1 MSAILSLENIYAG
14 YPGNDKVIKGI
25 SFAVEK
31 GSFIGIIGPN
41 GCGKSTLVRLIGR
54 VIEPSAGTIRLL
66 DRDVTAFG
74 SKEFSRMVGIVSQE
88 PADFPFTVNEMVLMG
103 RIPYLK
109 RLEFEKEWDFSV
121 VDDALRLTDSFH
133 LKDKFLN
140 ELSSGERQRVMTAMA
155 LAQEPQVLI
164 LDEPTSH
171 LDIGHGMQILDLLK
185 KLNREKGITIIV
197 VLHDLNLTGEY
208 CDRII
213 LIDNGRIFKDG
224 GAFDVLTYENIE
236 AVYKTV
242 VVVKENPVTKKPY
255 LFPIPGDLCKRG

>member
-1 MSAILSLENIYAG
+1 MSLILSLENISAG
-14 YPGNDKVIKGI
+14 YPGNDRVIKGI
-25 SFAVEK
+25 SFGVDK
-31 GSFIGIIGPN
+31 GSFTGIIGPN

-54 VIEPSAGTIRLL
+54 VVKPSAGNIKLMGKEI
-66 DRDVTAFG
+66 VQFG
-74 SKEFSRMVGIVSQE
+74 AKEFSRIVGIVSQE
-88 PADFPFTVNEMVLMG
+88 EADFPFTVKEAVLMG
-103 RIPYLK
+103 RIPHLK
-109 RLEFEKEWDFSV
+109 RLEFEKDADFNIADNV
-121 VDDALRLTDSFH
+121 LKLTDTFH
-133 LKDKFLN
+133 LRDKFLS

-155 LAQEPQVLI
+155 LAQEPQLLI

-197 VLHDLNLTGEY
+197 VLHDLNLTAEY

-213 LIDNGRIFKDG
+213 FIDNGCIFKDG
-224 GAFDVLTYENIE
+224 GPFDVLTYENIE

-255 LFPIPGDLCKRG
+255 LFPIPGDLCKRV